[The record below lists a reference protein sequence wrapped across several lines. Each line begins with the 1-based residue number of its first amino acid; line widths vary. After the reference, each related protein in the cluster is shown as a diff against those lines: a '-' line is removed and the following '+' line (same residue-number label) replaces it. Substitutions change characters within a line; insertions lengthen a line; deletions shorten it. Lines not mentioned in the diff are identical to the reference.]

1 MPNITR
7 KNLGNKK
14 VKTFRKTIIKPPS
27 NKKGVKYLIE
37 PLPTVTTQS
46 PIKGDIIKKYVN
58 GKLVKQVFASEKKI
72 KHVVKKIQDKHRR
85 LRGGSQKTE
94 VANAPAQKVEIET
107 SDKTTFSQS
116 LKSGFGSGLGF
127 GAAFEF
133 IKWIFGSDGDSDE

>member
-7 KNLGNKK
+7 KNLGKNRI
-14 VKTFRKTIIKPPS
+14 KTFRKTVIKPPS

-37 PLPTVTTQS
+37 PLSAITTQS

-72 KHVVKKIQDKHRR
+72 KSVAKKIQDKYRKLH
-85 LRGGSQKTE
+85 GGSQKKE
-94 VANAPAQKVEIET
+94 VANPPNQKIEIES
-107 SDKTTFSQS
+107 SDKTSFSQT
-116 LKSGFGSGLGF
+116 LKSGFGTGVGF
-127 GAAFEF
+127 GAGIEL